1 MLTKGAKRMLYTA
14 ARRPELRILVC
25 ILGELIAAFSL
36 NSFIVPLGLYAGG
49 AMGVCQLARTLL
61 ETWGGLDFG
70 GSDIAGGLYFLFN
83 VPVLLYARGVL
94 GRKFVL
100 KTVVCAAAFS
110 LFYSIIPTPSVM
122 LVDDTLTSCLLGGIL
137 SGIGSGLVLTCG
149 GSGGGLDVIGLCLSK
164 KGSRFTVGR
173 FSMTF
178 NAFLYAVCL
187 VLFPPDI
194 TIYSVIY
201 NFAAALVMD
210 KAHQQNIS
218 VQALIFT
225 RAKEQELGRVILD
238 KLGRGV
244 TWWDGVGAYTGE
256 GVHVLCVCLSKYEL
270 EELFHTV
277 RQMDPHAFITLQ
289 EGVRIYGNFLK
300 KLD

>member
-1 MLTKGAKRMLYTA
+1 MLNTA
-14 ARRPELRILVC
+14 MHRPGLRIAAC
-25 ILGELIAAFSL
+25 ILGEFIAAFSL
-36 NSFIVPLGLYAGG
+36 NYFIVPLGLYSGG
-49 AMGVCQLARTLL
+49 SMGVCQLIRTLL
-61 ETWGGLDFG
+61 QTWGILSFG
-70 GSDIAGGLYFLFN
+70 DHDIAGILYFLSN
-83 VPVLLYARGVL
+83 IPILLYAHKVL
-94 GRKFVL
+94 GRKFIL
-100 KTVVCAAAFS
+100 KTVVYAAAFS
-110 LFYSIIPTPSVM
+110 LFYSIIPTPAATV
-122 LVDDTLTSCLLGGIL
+122 VDDTLTSCLLGGIL

-149 GSGGGLDVIGLCLSK
+149 GSSGGLDVIGLCLSK

-256 GVHVLCVCLSKYEL
+256 GVHVLCVCLSKYEI

-277 RQMDPHAFITLQ
+277 HTMDPHAFITLQ
-289 EGVRIYGNFLK
+289 EGVQIYGNFLK

>member
-1 MLTKGAKRMLYTA
+1 MLNTAMHHPGLRMAT
-14 ARRPELRILVC
+14 C
-25 ILGELIAAFSL
+25 ILGE
-36 NSFIVPLGLYAGG
+36 FI
-49 AMGVCQLARTLL
+49 
-61 ETWGGLDFG
+61 
-70 GSDIAGGLYFLFN
+70 
-83 VPVLLYARGVL
+83 
-94 GRKFVL
+94 
-100 KTVVCAAAFS
+100 AAFS
-110 LFYSIIPTPSVM
+110 LFYSVTPTPSVM

-164 KGSRFTVGR
+164 RNSRFTVGR

-178 NAFLYAVCL
+178 NAFLYALCL
-187 VLFPPDI
+187 LLFSPEI
-194 TIYSVIY
+194 AIYSVIY

-244 TWWDGVGAYTGE
+244 TWWEGVGAYTGE
-256 GVHVLCVCLSKYEL
+256 GVHVMCVCLSKYEI

-277 RQMDPHAFITLQ
+277 HAMDPHAFITLQ
-289 EGVRIYGNFLK
+289 EGVRIYGNFQK

>member
-1 MLTKGAKRMLYTA
+1 MLNTA
-14 ARRPELRILVC
+14 MHRPKLRILAC

-36 NSFIVPLGLYAGG
+36 NYFIVPLGLYSGG
-49 AMGVCQLARTLL
+49 SMGVCQLIRTLL
-61 ETWGGLDFG
+61 ESWCGLDFG
-70 GSDIAGGLYFLFN
+70 GRDIAGILYFLSN
-83 VPVLLYARGVL
+83 IPILLYAHRIL
-94 GRKFVL
+94 GQKFVL
-100 KTVVCAAAFS
+100 KTVVCTVAFS
-110 LFYSIIPTPSVM
+110 FFYSVIPIPSAM
-122 LVDDTLTSCLLGGIL
+122 LIDDTLTSCLLGGIL

-187 VLFPPDI
+187 ILFKPEVA
-194 TIYSVIY
+194 IYSVIY
-201 NFAAALVMD
+201 NFATAIVVD

-225 RAKEQELGRVILD
+225 RAKEQELGHLIME
-238 KLGRGV
+238 KMGRGV
-244 TWWDGVGAYTGE
+244 TWWEGVGAYTGE
-256 GVHVLCVCLSKYEL
+256 GVHVLCVCLSKYEI

-277 RQMDPHAFITLQ
+277 HEMDPHAFITLQ

>member
-1 MLTKGAKRMLYTA
+1 MLNTA
-14 ARRPELRILVC
+14 MHRPKLRILAC

-36 NSFIVPLGLYAGG
+36 NYFIVPLGLYSGG
-49 AMGVCQLARTLL
+49 SMGVCQLIRTLL
-61 ETWGGLDFG
+61 ESWCGLDFG
-70 GSDIAGGLYFLFN
+70 GRDIAGILYFLSN
-83 VPVLLYARGVL
+83 IPILLYARRIL
-94 GRKFVL
+94 GQKFVL
-100 KTVVCAAAFS
+100 KTVVCTVAFS
-110 LFYSIIPTPSVM
+110 FFYSVIPIPSAM
-122 LVDDTLTSCLLGGIL
+122 LIDDTLTSCLLGGIL

-164 KGSRFTVGR
+164 KGSSFTVGR

-187 VLFPPDI
+187 ILFKPEVA
-194 TIYSVIY
+194 IYSVIY
-201 NFAAALVMD
+201 NFATAIVVD

-225 RAKEQELGRVILD
+225 RAKEQELGHLIME
-238 KLGRGV
+238 KMGRGV
-244 TWWDGVGAYTGE
+244 TWWEGVGAYTGE
-256 GVHVLCVCLSKYEL
+256 GVHVLCVCLSKYEI

-277 RQMDPHAFITLQ
+277 HEMDPHAFITLQ

>member
-1 MLTKGAKRMLYTA
+1 MLNTA
-14 ARRPELRILVC
+14 MHRPKLRILAC

-36 NSFIVPLGLYAGG
+36 NYFIVPLGLYSGG
-49 AMGVCQLARTLL
+49 SMGVCQLIRTLL
-61 ETWGGLDFG
+61 ETWCGLDFG
-70 GSDIAGGLYFLFN
+70 GRDIAGILYFLSN
-83 VPVLLYARGVL
+83 IPILLYARRIL
-94 GRKFVL
+94 GQKFVL
-100 KTVVCAAAFS
+100 KTVVCTVAFS
-110 LFYSIIPTPSVM
+110 FFYSVIPIPSVM
-122 LVDDTLTSCLLGGIL
+122 LIDDTLTSCLLGGIL

-187 VLFPPDI
+187 ILFKPEVA
-194 TIYSVIY
+194 IYSVIY
-201 NFAAALVMD
+201 NFATAIVVD

-225 RAKEQELGRVILD
+225 RAKEQELGRFIME
-238 KLGRGV
+238 KMGRGV
-244 TWWDGVGAYTGE
+244 TWWEGVGAYTGE
-256 GVHVLCVCLSKYEL
+256 GVHVLCVCLSKYEI

-277 RQMDPHAFITLQ
+277 HEMDPHAFITLQ

>member
-1 MLTKGAKRMLYTA
+1 MLNTA
-14 ARRPELRILVC
+14 MHRPGLRIAAC
-25 ILGELIAAFSL
+25 ILGEFIAAFSL
-36 NSFIVPLGLYAGG
+36 NYFIVPLGLYSGG
-49 AMGVCQLARTLL
+49 SMGVCQLIRTLL
-61 ETWGGLDFG
+61 QTWGILSFG
-70 GSDIAGGLYFLFN
+70 DHDIAGILYFLSN
-83 VPVLLYARGVL
+83 IPILLYAHKVL
-94 GRKFVL
+94 GRKFIL

-110 LFYSIIPTPSVM
+110 LFYSIIPTPAATV
-122 LVDDTLTSCLLGGIL
+122 VDDTLTSCLLGGIL

-149 GSGGGLDVIGLCLSK
+149 GSSGGLDVIGLCLSK

-244 TWWDGVGAYTGE
+244 TWWEGVGAYTGE
-256 GVHVLCVCLSKYEL
+256 GVHVLCVCLSKYEI

-277 RQMDPHAFITLQ
+277 HTMDPHAFITLQ
-289 EGVRIYGNFLK
+289 EGVQIYGNFLK